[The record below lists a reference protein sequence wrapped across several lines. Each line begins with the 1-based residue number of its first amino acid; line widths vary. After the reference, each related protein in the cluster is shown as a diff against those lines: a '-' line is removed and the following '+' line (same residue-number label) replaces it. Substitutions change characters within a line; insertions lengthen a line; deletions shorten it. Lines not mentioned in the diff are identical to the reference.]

1 MPYYADNDDD
11 VTDFD
16 DYDPTPYDG
25 GYDITL
31 TYGRPLPPSD
41 ETCYPSSSASDGDFD
56 YARPKFSSHSEPS
69 AYADEALNNEYSS
82 YARPKPRPGF
92 VPGSG
97 GGSGYGGRPQPQ
109 PAYGFQPGMGRP
121 EPYGSGRPES
131 EYASGYAKRPDSQEY
146 GSGYG
151 KRPESEEY
159 GSGYG
164 RKPDSESGESGFGGR
179 TESEYG
185 GSAYGR
191 KPEYESGYGQKPEYE
206 SGYGGK
212 PGYESGYGSKPE
224 FESGY
229 GRKPEYESGYG
240 ISMMIGPA
248 MGVSPMNL
256 AMGVNP
262 IMSPGMAANRSM
274 NLGMGV
280 SQSMNPGMVASR
292 STSRGMGGNLNLN
305 TKAGTAVV
313 RSMENLRG
321 SRVMG
326 GLMTKKGI
334 RSPVVMVMRDVV
346 MMMNIA
352 AGLMSMAMDARRRY
366 GFEI

>member
-164 RKPDSESGESGFGGR
+164 RKPDSEVHGSGYGRRPESGESGFGGR
-179 TESEYG
+179 TESDTSLG
-185 GSAYGR
+185 MAASRNLNPAMVGNPSMSPATGV
-191 KPEYESGYGQKPEYE
+191 
-206 SGYGGK
+206 
-212 PGYESGYGSKPE
+212 
-224 FESGY
+224 
-229 GRKPEYESGYG
+229 
-240 ISMMIGPA
+240 SMMIGPA